1 MADVPSM
8 GIERAFKRETGESL
22 EDLGDEWKEA
32 MQVKYLPQVA
42 TLDRPRHFAQPL
54 LSQKRTGGQVF
65 LAPALSPDGKYIA
78 FLSNGSFIKGQVF
91 IDLWLGDA
99 KTGKRVSRLV
109 KSTFDPNYQEIG
121 LLYSQ
126 SSFSPDGK
134 RSRSRRSAADRR
146 YCICSM

>member
-1 MADVPSM
+1 M

-42 TLDRPRHFAQPL
+42 QLQRPRHFAKPL
-54 LSQKRTGGQVF
+54 LSQKSTGGQVF

-99 KTGKRVSRLV
+99 EDRQADHAAGEEHLRSELPGDRDSLLPELLLAGREAPRVHRAGRRTGKC
-109 KSTFDPNYQEIG
+109 
-121 LLYSQ
+121 
-126 SSFSPDGK
+126 
-134 RSRSRRSAADRR
+134 
-146 YCICSM
+146 CICST